1 MITRISIKNFKKLE
15 DISFDLGQS
24 VVIIGPNN
32 SGKSTIFQ
40 ALSLWETGVTLFLQA
55 AQKSD
60 LNKGGAVTINRR
72 DLLNSPIADAR
83 FLWRNK
89 KVTQQ
94 RDKGLGQVHIPLE
107 ITVNGQT
114 NGKDWICK
122 TELTFS
128 NAESLTCRI
137 TEGLKE
143 IKDVF
148 KTGNGIRFRF
158 LQPMSGLSSA
168 EDKLTQGSIDRKLGE
183 GKTAE
188 VLRNI
193 CYEILYP
200 EAKPLI
206 PTDGEENWKRFI
218 GHLKKAFGVIL
229 HKPEFI
235 RATGII
241 QLEYTENG
249 IRYDVSSGGRG
260 FLQTLLLLAYMYAN
274 PGTIMLL
281 DEPDAHLEVI
291 RQREIFKLLST
302 VAEEVGSQIMIASHS
317 EVVLDEAVETSKI
330 IALIEQKVVEVNSSK
345 IATHIR
351 RSLIE
356 FGWDKYYLARLR
368 GHILFLEGSSDLDIL
383 KAFAQKLSHPV
394 EPLLHN
400 ANVQYVGTNTPHL
413 AIRTFDTFKEVF
425 PKLKGIALFDRLDN
439 QQQSK
444 HQLKVL
450 CWQKRELE
458 NYFAKPKLLLRYASE
473 LASLRHRDK
482 QGHELEKAMDEV
494 IKDITAPAYLR
505 DLNDLW
511 WSDEKLTDNWLNK
524 IIPQFYEKVGLPQS
538 IWKRDYHEII
548 SQMKPSEIDPEIKEK
563 LDALLPILS

>member
-1 MITRISIKNFKKLE
+1 MLTRLSIKNFKKLE
-15 DISFDLGQS
+15 DIAFDLDQS

-55 AQKSD
+55 AQKRD
-60 LNKGGAVTINRR
+60 LNAKGYVTMNRR

-83 FLWRNK
+83 SLWKNK
-89 KVTQQ
+89 EVT
-94 RDKGLGQVHIPLE
+94 RKKDKNGIEHIALIVE
-107 ITVNGQT
+107 VSGIDNEKEWKCQT
-114 NGKDWICK
+114 
-122 TELTFS
+122 EFTFS

-137 TEGLKE
+137 TKGFEE
-143 IKDVF
+143 IKKIF
-148 KTGNGIRFRF
+148 NTGNGVRFRF
-158 LQPMSGLSSA
+158 LQPMSGLAST

-188 VLRNI
+188 VVRNI

-200 EAKPLI
+200 ELKPLV
-206 PTDGEENWKRFI
+206 PTDGEENWKRFTA
-218 GHLKKAFGVIL
+218 HLKNVFGVTL

-241 QLEYTENG
+241 QLEYTENH

-317 EVVLDEAVETSKI
+317 EVVLEEAADTSKI
-330 IALIEQKVVEVNSSK
+330 IGLIEQKVVEVNSPK
-345 IATHIR
+345 IKTYLR
-351 RSLIE
+351 QSLAE
-356 FGWDKYYLARLR
+356 YGWDKYYLARLK
-368 GHILFLEGSSDLDIL
+368 GHILFLEGSTDLDVL
-383 KAFAQKLSHPV
+383 KSFAEKINHPV
-394 EPLLHN
+394 LPFLHN
-400 ANVQYVGTNTPHL
+400 SNAQYIGTNKPHL
-413 AIRTFDTFKEVF
+413 AVKTFEAFRAVF
-425 PKLKGIALFDRLDN
+425 PSLKGIALFDRLEN
-439 QQQSK
+439 LQSSQGIQILSWK
-444 HQLKVL
+444 
-450 CWQKRELE
+450 KRELE
-458 NYFAKPKLLLRYASE
+458 NYFAKPQFLLRYARR
-473 LASLRHRDK
+473 LAVLRHRDR
-482 QGHELEKAMDEV
+482 EEDVLEKSMDEV

-505 DLNDLW
+505 DTNNAW
-511 WSDEKLTDNWLNK
+511 WSDEKLTDNWLDK
-524 IIPQFYEKVGLPQS
+524 LVPLFYEKVGLPQS

-548 SQMKPSEIDPEIKEK
+548 SQMKPSEVDPEIKEK
-563 LDALLPILS
+563 LDALLPIIS